1 MWTVGGQVRARSP
14 QFSVAAQARVAALL
28 RECDPLVPSS
38 GRRLLRLTLRRL
50 RRKPLPKLQA
60 RKAFTRGQA
69 IGGGSSQSNSRARI
83 TTPPQST
90 SSRPLLL
97 TAPWKNPRGKNTE
110 IAALRGGG
118 RKLEEST
125 GCPRC
130 LGAPKESSHCRKLE
144 SIKLNGG
151 PGANPGS

>member
-14 QFSVAAQARVAALL
+14 QFSVAAQAPVAALL
-28 RECDPLVPSS
+28 RGCDPPVPSS

-50 RRKPLPKLQA
+50 RRKPLPKQQA

-83 TTPPQST
+83 TTPPKST

-110 IAALRGGG
+110 IATLRVGGEKTRG
-118 RKLEEST
+118 EYGVPPVPWST
-125 GCPRC
+125 
-130 LGAPKESSHCRKLE
+130 
-144 SIKLNGG
+144 
-151 PGANPGS
+151 